1 MKYVYSIVLITG
13 IFFLLYAQAPTFE
26 NPVYIY
32 EGASIIDVGWY
43 GAPFAY
49 DWDGDSKKDLLVGQF
64 TQGRI
69 RFYKNTGEHAN
80 PVFDNSL
87 YLQADAADI
96 VLPYG

>member
-1 MKYVYSIVLITG
+1 MKHVYTIVLITG
-13 IFFLLYAQAPTFE
+13 LLFALYGQAPTFE

-64 TQGRI
+64 TQGKI
-69 RFYKNTGEHAN
+69 RLYINTGEHIN
-80 PVFDNSL
+80 PAFDNSL
-87 YLQADAADI
+87 FLQADAADI